1 MSYLFG
7 QTGIE
12 DLKAIQKAAKGS
24 SGSKG
29 SAFQKLLNFLGS
41 EDQKKFDASGQVI
54 PTNTIIPT
62 VGTNLIFKDQNQ
74 LKKVFNID
82 QKPENPVTEII
93 TAADDGT
100 TTGGTATDGNET
112 PGGMMGGLWG
122 TTYDDY
128 IAGQKDLFKEMA
140 DEGYKKGAL
149 NRLPD
154 LMHSAFGGSYATAA
168 AAGNANLAQI
178 AANSR
183 PYQFGAVNIPTRT
196 NFAALLG

>member
-12 DLKAIQKAAKGS
+12 DLKAIQEAAKGS

-62 VGTNLIFKDQNQ
+62 VGTDLIFKDQNQ

-100 TTGGTATDGNET
+100 TTGGTGTDGNET

-154 LMHSAFGGSYATAA
+154 LMHSAFGGSYAAAA
-168 AAGNANLAQI
+168 AAGNQNLAQI